1 MGGGE
6 DRTESATPRRRGE
19 ARKKGNVPKS
29 AEMSSVGVLL
39 GLLLAARALFGNA
52 GRVARACFVQSFAHL
67 DNRSLTISGV
77 MQQGRWVAGAL
88 IEALGPILLTAMA
101 LGVIINVAQTG
112 PVWSPE
118 ALRVDLNRINPLNGF
133 KSFLSTRSLVTLAKS
148 LYKIGLIGLITYFS
162 IHGRM
167 AEMLILTRLEP
178 IQALG
183 IIMDIAYQLALRVVT
198 TMLVL
203 AALDFF
209 YQRWVYE
216 KSLRMT
222 KEEVKQEHKQSEGSP
237 LVRSR
242 IRARQRQIAKQRM
255 MSEVPMADVLITNPT
270 HFAVALKYDPAMMT
284 APTVVAKGQDLLAFK
299 IREIAQQHD
308 IPIVENPPLA
318 RSLYKLVPLGREIP
332 DSLFEAV
339 AEVLAFVY
347 QINERRRERART
359 DYAMGR

>member
-6 DRTESATPRRRGE
+6 DRTESATPRKRGE

-29 AEMSSVGVLL
+29 SEMSSVGVLL

-52 GRVARACFVQSFAHL
+52 GRVARACFVQRFAHL
-67 DNRSLTISGV
+67 DNTALTISSV
-77 MQQGRWVAGAL
+77 MQLGRWVAGAL
-88 IEALGPILLTAMA
+88 AQALGPILLTAMA
-101 LGVIINVAQTG
+101 LGVIINVVQTG

-118 ALRVDLNRINPLNGF
+118 ALRVDFNRINPLNGL

-162 IHGRM
+162 IRGRM
-167 AEMLILTRLEP
+167 MELMILTRLEP
-178 IQALG
+178 TQALG
-183 IIMDIAYQLALRVVT
+183 IVMGIAYQLALRVVT

-237 LVRSR
+237 MVRSR

-270 HFAVALKYDPAMMT
+270 HFAVALKYDPERMT
-284 APTVVAKGQDLLAFK
+284 APTVIAKGQDLMAFK
-299 IREIAQQHD
+299 IREIAQQYD

-347 QINERRRERART
+347 QINERRRERARA